1 MGAFQSLFN
10 KPPPLH
16 TQDTNEIVDQEMFD
30 NEVVFSQKGVK
41 KALLV
46 GINYQKDA
54 STTND
59 LNGCV
64 NDVNHLFNYIT
75 NNCYFAEK
83 DITVLCNAQDTTKEN
98 IQNELR
104 DLVYFS
110 YRNPN
115 SELWFS
121 YSGHGAGMF
130 SMNEQDKQCEV
141 LCPSDYGTNG
151 FIYDTWLREYFVNRL
166 HPSTKLFIL
175 MDCCHSGTNV
185 NLPYQLI
192 DHKETEIT
200 TKNNAL
206 LANVIKISGCQDAQ
220 TSMESYQQDTQ
231 EFRGALTNAFIQNA
245 TEFKGTIFHVLCDNV
260 RKDLQDKG
268 FKQVPMLSFSQ
279 LGDSK
284 WSLF

>member
-10 KPPPLH
+10 KPQPLH
-16 TQDTNEIVDQEMFD
+16 TQDSSEIVEQEIFNND
-30 NEVVFSQKGVK
+30 VVFTPKGLK

-54 STTND
+54 TDTND

-64 NDVNHLFNYIT
+64 NDVNHLLTYIT
-75 NNCYFAEK
+75 DNCHFVDK
-83 DITVLCNAQDTTKEN
+83 DITLLCSSEDTTKEK
-98 IQNELR
+98 IKNELR

-110 YRNPN
+110 HQNPT

-130 SMNEQDKQCEV
+130 SMNEEDNQCEV
-141 LCPSDYGTNG
+141 LCPSDYNTNG

-166 HPSTKLFIL
+166 HPTTKLFIL

-192 DHKETEIT
+192 DDKETEIN

-220 TSMESYQQDTQ
+220 TSMESYQYDIQ
-231 EFRGALTNAFIQNA
+231 EYRGALTSSFIQNA
-245 TEFKGTIFHVLCDNV
+245 TEIKGPIFNILCGNL
-260 RKDLQDKG
+260 RKDLREKG
-268 FKQVPMLSFSQ
+268 FKQIPMLSFSQ